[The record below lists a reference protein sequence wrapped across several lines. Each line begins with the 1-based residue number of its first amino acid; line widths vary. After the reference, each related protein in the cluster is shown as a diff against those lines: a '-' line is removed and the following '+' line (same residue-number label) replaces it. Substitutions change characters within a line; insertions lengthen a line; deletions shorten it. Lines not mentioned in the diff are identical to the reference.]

1 MIKLE
6 QLLSEWSEDK
16 IIHEESAHNDLIRIP
31 ILHGKY
37 VEYLSKHKIATHKAK
52 FDYIKMKK
60 LRKEYFLGN
69 LDKETLDEYGWEQFD
84 YKIGTKSDIDLYLDS
99 DDYLIKLLEKRVYH
113 EECVSICEMII
124 KELHSRTFQ
133 IKEYLAHTRFLAGAY

>member
-99 DDYLIKLLEKRVYH
+99 DDCLIKLLEKRVYH
-113 EECVSICEMII
+113 EECVSICELII

-133 IKEYLAHTRFLAGAY
+133 IKEYLAHTRFLSGSY